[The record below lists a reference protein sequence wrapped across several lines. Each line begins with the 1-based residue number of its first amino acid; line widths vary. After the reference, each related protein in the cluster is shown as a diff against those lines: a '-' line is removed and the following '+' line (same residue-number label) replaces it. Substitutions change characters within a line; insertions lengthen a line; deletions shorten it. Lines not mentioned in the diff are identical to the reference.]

1 MAKFWENLKYH
12 EDKVEKEKLTKE
24 DITFLKDLQK
34 ELNTEDT
41 VGTASPRFWVIKQP
55 ERVYHIDKDEAEY
68 YRFLDIDGHDELT
81 LEDLKERLEDL
92 YDENLKDIKIEN
104 NQLMFKYYDED
115 FEEEE
120 EYTVN
125 FNNNYF
131 SSDSM
136 IEKIL
141 ELLNDEVIV
150 IYYNEIDTTVPN
162 CMFLTQIDAENHLRA
177 KDYHYHE
184 DARTYCMCGWRSP
197 RFERLINILSK
208 TDFDDIEVK

>member
-1 MAKFWENLKYH
+1 MAKFWDNLKYH
-12 EDKVEKEKLTKE
+12 EDTVKKEKLTRE

-55 ERVYHIDKDEAEY
+55 ERLYHIDKDEADY
-68 YRFLDIDGHDELT
+68 YGFLDIDGHDELT

-120 EYTVN
+120 EYTVD
-125 FNNNYF
+125 FNDNYF
-131 SSDSM
+131 SSDST
-136 IEKIL
+136 IDKVL
-141 ELLNDEVIV
+141 ELLNDEVEV
-150 IYYNEIDTTVPN
+150 FYYKEIDATVPN
-162 CMFLTQIDAENHLRA
+162 RVFLNSNRCRKSFKSQ
-177 KDYHYHE
+177 
-184 DARTYCMCGWRSP
+184 
-197 RFERLINILSK
+197 
-208 TDFDDIEVK
+208 